1 MAADMSEKEQG
12 QAGGQPVEDQL
23 LEQETVRGAVK
34 WFDPVKGYG
43 FIVPENGMPDVL
55 LHMSCLRQ
63 SGHRAT
69 YEGATISVVAV
80 KRAKGYQA
88 LKVLELDNS
97 TAVPAALGNG
107 AGAEHSAA
115 PPVKRIE
122 VEGAGDFE
130 PATVKWFNR
139 VKGYGFVNKAPG
151 DPDIFIH
158 METLRH
164 AGLQT
169 LEPGQTVEVRIGKG
183 PKGLQVA
190 AVRLA

>member
-1 MAADMSEKEQG
+1 MAANLSHNEQG
-12 QAGGQPVEDQL
+12 QAGGQPIDEEPLDQ
-23 LEQETVRGAVK
+23 QHIRGAVK

-69 YEGATISVVAV
+69 YEGATIEVMAV
-80 KRAKGYQA
+80 KRPKGYQA

-97 TAVPAALGNG
+97 TAVPAALENG
-107 AGAEHSAA
+107 GGHAQEPHPSA
-115 PPVKRIE
+115 KRMD
-122 VEGAGDFE
+122 VDDAGDFE
-130 PATVKWFNR
+130 PAIVKWFNR

-158 METLRH
+158 METLRQ
-164 AGLQT
+164 AGLQS
-169 LEPGQTVEVRIGKG
+169 LEPGQEIEVRIGKG

-190 AVRLA
+190 AIRLI